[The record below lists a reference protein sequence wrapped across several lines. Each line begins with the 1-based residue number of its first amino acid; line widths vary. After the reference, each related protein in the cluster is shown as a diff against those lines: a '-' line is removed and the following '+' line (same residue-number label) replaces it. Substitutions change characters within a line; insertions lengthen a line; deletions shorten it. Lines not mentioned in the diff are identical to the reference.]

1 MPDLGHFKTIQFC
14 KHGNTPKS
22 NPFAMGNTTQKVIM
36 ISGSNRGIGKA
47 IMEKLLEEGNLL
59 SLGVR
64 NPENLQK
71 SMTPFDSN
79 LLHLQQYDARNPDHA
94 ESWVHSTVERFGRI
108 DGLINN
114 AGILH
119 PMGLEDDKETLLDD
133 MWEVNAKAPLRLTR
147 LAFPYLRKSGR
158 GRIIDIISM
167 SGKRVKGN
175 WVGYSMSKYAAL
187 AASRTARMQGW
198 EDGIRVTAICPGF
211 VQSDMTLQ
219 NVPSYPQENMS
230 RPEDLAL
237 IVSSLLQLDN
247 ESAIPE
253 VMMNC
258 VFEPI

>member
-1 MPDLGHFKTIQFC
+1 
-14 KHGNTPKS
+14 
-22 NPFAMGNTTQKVIM
+22 
-36 ISGSNRGIGKA
+36 
-47 IMEKLLEEGNLL
+47 
-59 SLGVR
+59 
-64 NPENLQK
+64 
-71 SMTPFDSN
+71 MTPFDSN

-94 ESWVHSTVERFGRI
+94 ESWVRSTVERFGRI

-119 PMGLEDDKETLLDD
+119 PIGFEDDKESLLDD
-133 MWEVNAKAPLRLTR
+133 MWEVNAKAPLRLSR
-147 LAFPYLRKSGR
+147 LAFPYLRKTGH

-219 NVPSYPQENMS
+219 NAPSYPQEKMS
-230 RPEDLAL
+230 RPKDLAL
-237 IVSSLLQLDN
+237 MVSSLLQLDN

>member
-1 MPDLGHFKTIQFC
+1 
-14 KHGNTPKS
+14 
-22 NPFAMGNTTQKVIM
+22 
-36 ISGSNRGIGKA
+36 
-47 IMEKLLEEGNLL
+47 
-59 SLGVR
+59 
-64 NPENLQK
+64 
-71 SMTPFDSN
+71 
-79 LLHLQQYDARNPDHA
+79 
-94 ESWVHSTVERFGRI
+94 
-108 DGLINN
+108 